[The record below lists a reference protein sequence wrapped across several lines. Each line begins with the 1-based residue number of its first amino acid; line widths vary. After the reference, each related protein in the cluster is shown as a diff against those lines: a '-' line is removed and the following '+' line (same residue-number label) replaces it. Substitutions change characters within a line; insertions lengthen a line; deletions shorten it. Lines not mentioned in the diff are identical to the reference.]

1 MLIGHTTLRTHM
13 FKLRPTQRQDC
24 QLCID
29 KKKSRYTLYVIVWYG
44 VQKIQNLGSY
54 VLKSKGIE
62 AMRVYGL
69 ISLVASTWLGEIP

>member
-1 MLIGHTTLRTHM
+1 M
-13 FKLRPTQRQDC
+13 
-24 QLCID
+24 